1 MLIAGV
7 AALTIA
13 GAAGRLL
20 RGISGD
26 VFGAVIEVSQ
36 AISWLA
42 ILAAQQ
48 RDWLHP
54 TFLT

>member
-1 MLIAGV
+1 
-7 AALTIA
+7 
-13 GAAGRLL
+13 
-20 RGISGD
+20 
-26 VFGAVIEVSQ
+26 VIEVSQ